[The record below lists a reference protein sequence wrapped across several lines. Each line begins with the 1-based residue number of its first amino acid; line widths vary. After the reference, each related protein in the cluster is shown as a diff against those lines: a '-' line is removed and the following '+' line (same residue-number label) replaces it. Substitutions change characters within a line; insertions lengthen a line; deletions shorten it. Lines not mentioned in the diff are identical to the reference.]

1 MPYDFRLGPD
11 EKREILRIARA
22 TAVEF
27 LRSGR
32 VPPGKP
38 HRRSLLAEGGAFVTL
53 RLKSGEL
60 RGCIGTQAED
70 SPLYRTVQDMAI
82 ASATRDPRFPA
93 VQLDELERIVIEV
106 SVLGERVRIREAREL
121 EIGVHGLSI
130 SSRGMRGLLLP
141 QVASESGWTGEEF
154 LRRVCNKAQ
163 LPDDAW
169 QQPETTVER
178 FTAQVFDEAD
188 FPPLDPQEIFEQL
201 QRSGG
206 QKPPEV

>member
-32 VPPGKP
+32 LPPGKP
-38 HRRSLLAEGGAFVTL
+38 HRRSLLAEAGAFVTL
-53 RLKSGEL
+53 RTKSGEL
-60 RGCIGTQAED
+60 RGCIGTQSED

-82 ASATRDPRFPA
+82 AAATRDPRFPP
-93 VQLDELERIVIEV
+93 VKIDELGSLVLEV
-106 SVLGERVRIREAREL
+106 SVLGERVRIREAREVD
-121 EIGVHGLSI
+121 IGVHGLTI
-130 SSRGMRGLLLP
+130 ACRGQRGLLLP
-141 QVASESGWTGEEF
+141 QVASESDWSGEEF

-169 QQPETTVER
+169 QQPEATVER
-178 FTAQVFDEAD
+178 FTAQVFDESEY
-188 FPPLDPQEIFEQL
+188 PPLDPQEIFDQL
-201 QRSGG
+201 QR

>member
-38 HRRSLLAEGGAFVTL
+38 HRRSLLAEAGAFVTL
-53 RLKSGEL
+53 RMKSGEL
-60 RGCIGTQAED
+60 RGCIGTQTED

-82 ASATRDPRFPA
+82 AAATRDPRFPP
-93 VQLDELERIVIEV
+93 VKLDELDSIVMEV
-106 SVLGERVRIREAREL
+106 SVLGERVRIREAREV
-121 EIGVHGLSI
+121 EIGLHGLAI
-130 SSRGMRGLLLP
+130 ACRGQRGLLLP
-141 QVASESGWTGEEF
+141 QVASESSWTGEEF

-163 LPDDAW
+163 LADDAW
-169 QQPETTVER
+169 KQAEAMVER
-178 FTAQVFDEAD
+178 FTAQVFDESD
-188 FPPLDPQEIFEQL
+188 YPPLDPQEIFDQL
-201 QRSGG
+201 QRANAD
-206 QKPPEV
+206 K

>member
-38 HRRSLLAEGGAFVTL
+38 HRRSLLAEAGAFVTL
-53 RLKSGEL
+53 RMNSGEL

-70 SPLYRTVQDMAI
+70 NPLYRTVQDMAI
-82 ASATRDPRFPA
+82 AACTRDPRFPA
-93 VQLDELERIVIEV
+93 VKLDELAAIVIEV
-106 SVLGERVRIREAREL
+106 SVLGERVRIRAPGEI
-121 EIGVHGLSI
+121 EIGLHGLAI
-130 SSRGMRGLLLP
+130 ACRGQRGLLLP

-154 LRRVCNKAQ
+154 LRRTCTKAH
-163 LPDDAW
+163 LPEDAW
-169 QQPETTVER
+169 QQPETTIER
-178 FTAQVFDEAD
+178 FTAQVFEESEY
-188 FPPLDPQEIFEQL
+188 PPLDPQEIFEQL
-201 QRSGG
+201 QRAGE
-206 QKPPEV
+206 K

>member
-1 MPYDFRLGPD
+1 MPYEFRLGPD

-32 VPPGKP
+32 IPPGKP
-38 HRRSLLAEGGAFVTL
+38 HRRSLLAEAGAFVTL
-53 RLKSGEL
+53 RVKSGEL
-60 RGCIGTQAED
+60 RGCIGTQSED

-93 VQLDELERIVIEV
+93 VQLEELARIVIEV
-106 SVLGERVRIREAREL
+106 SVLGERVRIREASEV
-121 EIGVHGLSI
+121 EIGVHGLAI
-130 SSRGMRGLLLP
+130 ACRGLRGLLLP
-141 QVASESGWTGEEF
+141 QVASESDWTADEF

-169 QQPETTVER
+169 QQPEASVER
-178 FTAQVFDEAD
+178 FTAQVFDESEY
-188 FPPLDPQEIFEQL
+188 PPLDPQEIFDQL
-201 QRSGG
+201 QRESA
-206 QKPPEV
+206 K